1 MSKSDVHYW
10 LCEPYNEKLLNI
22 DKVYDIQDL
31 IINTLESK
39 GLFIKKYS
47 GNYKENKNIFLIHL
61 IEFLYLNKYG

>member
-1 MSKSDVHYW
+1 MSKRDVHYW

-39 GLFIKKYS
+39 GLFIKNYS
-47 GNYKENKNIFLIHL
+47 GDYKENKNIFLIHL
-61 IEFLYLNKYG
+61 IEFLYLNKYE

>member
-1 MSKSDVHYW
+1 MSKRDVHYW

-39 GLFIKKYS
+39 GLFIKNYS
-47 GNYKENKNIFLIHL
+47 KDYKENKNIFLIHL
-61 IEFLYLNKYG
+61 IEFLYLNKYE